1 MNNLHTSYASI
12 VIVMLCVGIACM
24 RLSQWVQIKCRATLQ
39 GLRCVLLTGI
49 QSVDVARHIEAVAIL
64 SCADLWTGMIV
75 GESPSASCRMRWQA
89 WACLLRQQWLGGWWT

>member
-12 VIVMLCVGIACM
+12 VIVMLCVEK
-24 RLSQWVQIKCRATLQ
+24 QIKCRATLQ

-49 QSVDVARHIEAVAIL
+49 QSVDVARHIEAVPIL